1 MYSHVLATYQ
11 KTLLAFWAKTSKTMS
26 AVAESFK
33 GYQYYEFTVIKD
45 LAEPSRLLAEMN
57 SSSFTEKNI
66 EKNEEEDEKIA
77 KQDTEDDQTL
87 IDITDSSIQEQKIT
101 TDSTEPVN
109 ALLDISDDQLD
120 NQLLEL
126 EKLTIIDKATTTA
139 ANTSTTS
146 NPSEN
151 GDNLVDL
158 FDSSIEHDKL
168 FADLLSP
175 LSSETTNNNNNNNNN
190 LNSDLLDINEN
201 NSFES
206 NWAAAFGNIS
216 NQQQP
221 QQLFQTSTNSGAL
234 NNNNNN
240 NFLPSSLL
248 SELLTS
254 SNKTVK
260 PTIPSSTDSKPK
272 ATTGKSADKQNWLD
286 LFAELDPIQNPD
298 AIGKS
303 GVDEFDRNC

>member
-57 SSSFTEKNI
+57 SSSFTDKDSDKN
-66 EKNEEEDEKIA
+66 KEEDEKVI

-87 IDITDSSIQEQKIT
+87 IDITDSSIQEQKTT

-126 EKLTIIDKATTTA
+126 EKLTIIDKATTAA
-139 ANTSTTS
+139 ANTSTISNTS
-146 NPSEN
+146 DN

-175 LSSETTNNNNNNNNN
+175 LSSEINNPNNNT
-190 LNSDLLDINEN
+190 NSDLLDINEN

-240 NFLPSSLL
+240 FLPSSLL

-272 ATTGKSADKQNWLD
+272 ATTGKATDKQNWLD
-286 LFAELDPIQNPD
+286 LFAELDP
-298 AIGKS
+298 
-303 GVDEFDRNC
+303 

>member
-1 MYSHVLATYQ
+1 
-11 KTLLAFWAKTSKTMS
+11 
-26 AVAESFK
+26 
-33 GYQYYEFTVIKD
+33 
-45 LAEPSRLLAEMN
+45 N
-57 SSSFTEKNI
+57 
-66 EKNEEEDEKIA
+66 
-77 KQDTEDDQTL
+77 
-87 IDITDSSIQEQKIT
+87 
-101 TDSTEPVN
+101 EPVN

-126 EKLTIIDKATTTA
+126 EKLTIIDKATTAA

-175 LSSETTNNNNNNNNN
+175 LSSEINNPNNNT
-190 LNSDLLDINEN
+190 NSDLLDINEN

-216 NQQQP
+216 NQEQP
-221 QQLFQTSTNSGAL
+221 QQTFQTSTNSGAL

-240 NFLPSSLL
+240 FLPSSLL
-248 SELLTS
+248 SEL
-254 SNKTVK
+254 
-260 PTIPSSTDSKPK
+260 
-272 ATTGKSADKQNWLD
+272 
-286 LFAELDPIQNPD
+286 
-298 AIGKS
+298 
-303 GVDEFDRNC
+303 

>member
-57 SSSFTEKNI
+57 SSSFTDKDSDKN
-66 EKNEEEDEKIA
+66 KEEDEKIT

-87 IDITDSSIQEQKIT
+87 IDITDSSVEEQKTT
-101 TDSTEPVN
+101 TDSNEPVN

-126 EKLTIIDKATTTA
+126 EKLTIIDKATTAA

-175 LSSETTNNNNNNNNN
+175 LSSEINNPNNNT
-190 LNSDLLDINEN
+190 NSDLLDINEN

-221 QQLFQTSTNSGAL
+221 QQLVQTSTNSGAL
-234 NNNNNN
+234 NNNNN

-260 PTIPSSTDSKPK
+260 PTMPSSTDSKPK
-272 ATTGKSADKQNWLD
+272 ATTGKSTDKQNWLD
-286 LFAELDPIQNPD
+286 LFAELDP
-298 AIGKS
+298 
-303 GVDEFDRNC
+303 